1 MTSTIFGLSPAPS
14 APREEAVVA
23 AWDKAVE
30 AAREKAI
37 GAAWEEAVAAASPTS
52 PAIELSVFVF
62 RIFIGN
68 HFARMKFIRFQV
80 SHFLFEIVQL

>member
-1 MTSTIFGLSPAPS
+1 
-14 APREEAVVA
+14 VA

-37 GAAWEEAVAAASPTS
+37 GAAWEEAVAAARGKTVAAASPTS
-52 PAIELSVFVF
+52 PAVELSVFVF